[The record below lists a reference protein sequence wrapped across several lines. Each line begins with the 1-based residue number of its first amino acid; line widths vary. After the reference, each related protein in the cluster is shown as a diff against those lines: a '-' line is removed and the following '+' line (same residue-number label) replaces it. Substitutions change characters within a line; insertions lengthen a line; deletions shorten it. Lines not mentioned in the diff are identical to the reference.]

1 VKIRYQTAMDPM
13 ERVEVFRV
21 HRFAQ
26 VNFTNPQNPQQ
37 DEPPAP

>member
-26 VNFTNPQNPQQ
+26 VNFTNPQTPQE